1 MIRMKIGDKEYS
13 RTVIS
18 NNIKKTYGVSL
29 DTEFNNWYQEAN
41 DFGKDVA
48 KLFDI
53 PLSKVLGI
61 VSVLSPLREWELNKK
76 QAIEFISSGDCGHM
90 KNNKQKAR
98 DIMSLDN
105 DSALEFNIL
114 KIINGRKTTA
124 FYLNMMYPNRKD
136 YVTIDRHAIAIAI
149 GRNATESE
157 QSLTKNQY
165 TFLKD
170 CYIMVA
176 DTLGLAPLHLQSIRG
191 KLGNVSSKVVTGDKN

>member
-13 RTVIS
+13 RTMIN
-18 NNIKKTYGVSL
+18 NNIKKTYKFSL

-53 PLSKVLGI
+53 PLSKVLGV

-90 KNNKQKAR
+90 KNNKKKAR

-114 KIINGRKTTA
+114 KIINGQKTTA

-157 QSLTKNQY
+157 QSLSKNQY
-165 TFLKD
+165 KFLKD
-170 CYIMVA
+170 CYIMA
-176 DTLGLAPLHLQSIRG
+176 AEKLGLAPLHLQSITWQTWKRI
-191 KLGNVSSKVVTGDKN
+191 K